1 MDMVEQKLSY
11 LMTIDG
17 YEVYLEDEQLE
28 LYESAT
34 KEDIPIDLSV
44 WIRVM
49 LSDEDGIFDPTEDYV
64 LCNVTFLGKISDF
77 EQTHIQLESTYV
89 NCLTDIGAFVV
100 LDTLSPSFF
109 FNLPFF
115 LV

>member
-1 MDMVEQKLSY
+1 
-11 LMTIDG
+11 MTIDG

-77 EQTHIQLESTYV
+77 EQEMKE
-89 NCLTDIGAFVV
+89 VV
-100 LDTLSPSFF
+100 KSEQFQKEAQ
-109 FNLPFF
+109 FNLHFDG
-115 LV
+115 LDQQ